1 MGGTLAI
8 GIDVSGSTSA
18 YLNGFC
24 AQVQGL
30 IEQCNITKVKV
41 CFCATRVYKTEKD
54 EWWDEFDIASGEQLE
69 LEPRGGGGTELT
81 PIFNLLNDYTDDVA
95 DIQGIII
102 FTDGEFRPVAKD
114 KEPQIPVLWASTDEI
129 PNWYHKTDV
138 NFGEVIHLP
147 PHCLRED

>member
-8 GIDVSGSTSA
+8 GWDVSGSTSA

-24 AQVQGL
+24 AQIQGL
-30 IEQCNITKVKV
+30 IEQCNISKVKV
-41 CFCATRVYKTEKD
+41 CFCSTICYKNSAG
-54 EWWDEFDIASGEQLE
+54 EWWDEFDIASGDKLD
-69 LEPRGGGGTELT
+69 LKPRGGGGTELT

-114 KEPQIPVLWASTDEI
+114 KEPDIPVLWASTDEI